1 MSEQYI
7 EIVGGNVQF
16 VNKSVEREI
25 PVEQFLAHLELTMS
39 VDTGILPK
47 NCFYMMREEDRFLY
61 AVELPASV
69 KKVVWLNKQTG
80 ERTVHMISIPYTQF
94 YIQAKNNGMIGN
106 MYLSCTKQ
114 PITNLNDPLFVAPY
128 PNIHDSGTGRVCT
141 GSMRVPQNAPLG
153 AKINSIVSTFFE
165 ADFNRDLSPQVL
177 SCIAGE
183 VGSDREKYIPAWEAK
198 TREDRF
204 FSISDAVVYQEL
216 GTNVQDLVK
225 RLVRF

>member
-69 KKVVWLNKQTG
+69 KKAVWLNKRNG
-80 ERTVHMISIPYTQF
+80 ERTIHMISIPYTQF
-94 YIQAKNNGMIGN
+94 YIQAKNNGMIGS

-114 PITNLNDPLFVAPY
+114 PIINLTDPLFVAPY
-128 PNIHDSGTGRVCT
+128 PNIYDRGTGKVCT
-141 GSMRVPQNAPLG
+141 GSMRAPQDAPLG

-165 ADFNRDLSPQVL
+165 ADFNRDLPPEVL
-177 SCIAGE
+177 SCIRDE
-183 VGSDREKYIPAWEAK
+183 VGDDRDKYFPAWEAK

-204 FSISDAVVYQEL
+204 FSISDAVEYKEL
-216 GTNVQDLVK
+216 RTNVQDLVK